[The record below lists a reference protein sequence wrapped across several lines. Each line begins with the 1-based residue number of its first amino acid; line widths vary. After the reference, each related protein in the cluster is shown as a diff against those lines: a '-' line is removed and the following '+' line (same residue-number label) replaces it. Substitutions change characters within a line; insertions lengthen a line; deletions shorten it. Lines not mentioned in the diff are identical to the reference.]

1 MKPVRKQIAQLMIAL
16 NRINCCYAVCAQTSD
31 LKENEL
37 MILYALAD
45 GVPYSQKQIS
55 DEWGIPR
62 TTVNTIIKDW
72 EKKGLVFLSSIPG
85 KRREMNILLTKDG
98 QELADL
104 VLNKVFE
111 MENTAM
117 SETVEE
123 FSPEFIR
130 VLRHYETR
138 LRAHCQ
144 RLFRDAPNGPF
155 SPKE

>member
-45 GVPYSQKQIS
+45 GVPYSQKQIC

-72 EKKGLVFLSSIPG
+72 EKKRLVFLSSIPG
-85 KRREMNILLTKDG
+85 KRREMNILLTKAG
-98 QELADL
+98 QELANS

-117 SETVEE
+117 RETVEE

-138 LRAHCQ
+138 LRAHCKQ
-144 RLFRDAPNGPF
+144 LFGDAPTGPF

>member
-45 GVPYSQKQIS
+45 GVPYSQKQIC

-85 KRREMNILLTKDG
+85 KRREMNILLTKAG
-98 QELADL
+98 QELANS
-104 VLNKVFE
+104 VLSKVFE
-111 MENTAM
+111 MENSAM
-117 SETVEE
+117 RETVEE

-130 VLRHYETR
+130 VLRNYETK
-138 LRAHCQ
+138 LRTHCK
-144 RLFRDAPNGPF
+144 RLFGDAPTGPF